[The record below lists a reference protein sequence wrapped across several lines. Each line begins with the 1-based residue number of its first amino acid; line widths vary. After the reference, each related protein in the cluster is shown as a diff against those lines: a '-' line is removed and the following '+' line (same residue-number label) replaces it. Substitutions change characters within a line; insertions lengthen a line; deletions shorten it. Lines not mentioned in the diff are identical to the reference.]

1 MDSFVELLFKYRPVV
16 FERGDFV
23 LAASQPLVIVVVL
36 AAIALALAWSYRQ
49 ARGKS
54 TPRDRVILTVV
65 RAAVVAVAGFA
76 LLRPTLL
83 LSTAVPQK
91 NAVAVLI
98 DDSRSMRIS
107 DVAGRSRAD
116 VAQGLVGTRDSA
128 LARALGERFQLRY
141 FRFSSGAEP
150 MLDGRAMTF
159 AGGRTHLGAALD
171 RARQELSTV
180 PLSGLVVITD
190 GADNSAT
197 ALAEPLLALKA
208 RGIPVYT
215 IGVGTPRFE
224 RDIEITRVE
233 VPRTALKGT
242 ALVANVLVAQH
253 GFAGRKVKLLAE
265 DGGRIVASQDV
276 TLRGDGEESPV
287 RIRVVASETGPRQL
301 RFRIARE
308 EGELIAE
315 NNSRDALV
323 TVTDRAERVLYV
335 EGEPRFEVKFMRRAV
350 RDDQNLRLV
359 TLQRTAENKF
369 LRLGVQDSLEL
380 VAGFPKT
387 REELFRY
394 RAVILGSVEAS
405 FFTVEQLRMLADFV
419 GERGGGL
426 LLLGGRRAFAEGG
439 YAETPL
445 ADVMP
450 VEVTRTEEN
459 GDGEFFA
466 ELEISPT
473 PAGIMHP
480 ATQLGPTEQASLARW
495 KTMPVLS
502 TVNRIGR
509 AKPGATPLL
518 VGQAT
523 SGGGGSRQIVLAY
536 QRYGRGKAIAFPI
549 QDSWVWQMHA
559 TMEVND
565 PTHETFWRQ
574 MLRWLVSDVPERVTM
589 TAPDHVA
596 PGEAVP
602 VRAQVHNESYLAVN
616 GAAVSAS
623 VLGPSGEPVD
633 VPLEW
638 MVDKDGEYRG
648 SFPASDPGLYR
659 VRVSARVGDSVIVG
673 GDDYVVAHD
682 IQQEMFGAA
691 QRPALLERVARETGG
706 RYYTPETAEALARDI
721 VYTSSGTTVIEQL
734 ELWDAPVLFIALL
747 GLIAGEWLMRRRR
760 GLA

>member
-16 FERGDFV
+16 FERGDLV
-23 LAASQPLVIVVVL
+23 LAAPLPIVILVGIL
-36 AAIALALAWSYRQ
+36 AISLALGWAYRR

-54 TPRDRVILTVV
+54 TPRDRLVLTVV
-65 RAAVVAVAGFA
+65 RAAIVVLAGVA

-91 NAVAVLI
+91 NAVAILI
-98 DDSRSMRIS
+98 DDSRSMRIA
-107 DVAGRSRAD
+107 DADGRPRAA
-116 VAQGLVGTRDSA
+116 VAQHLLGTRDSV
-128 LARALGERFQLRY
+128 LARALAERFQLRY

-150 MLDGRAMTF
+150 VPDARMMTF

-190 GADNSAT
+190 GADNSAI

-208 RGIPVYT
+208 RGLPVYT
-215 IGVGTPRFE
+215 IGVGAPRFE

-233 VPRTALKGT
+233 VPRTALRGT
-242 ALVANVLVAQH
+242 ALVANVLVAQR
-253 GFAGRKVKLLAE
+253 GFAGRKVQLLAE
-265 DGGRIVASQDV
+265 DAGRIVASQEV

-287 RIRVVASETGPRQL
+287 RIRVVTSETGPRRL

-308 EGELIAE
+308 EGELIGE
-315 NNSRDALV
+315 NNAREALV
-323 TVTDRAERVLYV
+323 TVTDRAEKVLYV
-335 EGEPRFEVKFMRRAV
+335 EGEPRFELKFMRRAV

-359 TLQRTAENKF
+359 ALQRTAENKF
-369 LRLGVQDSLEL
+369 LRLGVEDSLEL

-387 REELFRY
+387 REELFGY
-394 RAVILGSVEAS
+394 RAVILGSVEAG
-405 FFTVEQLRMLADFV
+405 FFTVEQMRMLADFV

-439 YAETPL
+439 YADTPL

-450 VEVTRTEEN
+450 VEVTQGEET
-459 GDGEFFA
+459 GGEFFA
-466 ELEISPT
+466 ELQISPT
-473 PAGIMHP
+473 PAGAMHP
-480 ATQLGPTEQASLARW
+480 ATQLGASEQASAQRW
-495 KTMPVLS
+495 KTMPALT
-502 TVNRIGR
+502 TVNRVGR
-509 AKPGATPLL
+509 AKPGATALL
-518 VGQAT
+518 VGQSI
-523 SGGGGSRQIVLAY
+523 SGGGGERQIVLAY

-559 TMEVND
+559 TIPVD
-565 PTHETFWRQ
+565 DLTHETFWRQ
-574 MLRWLVSDVPERVTM
+574 MLRWLVSDVPERVGM

-602 VRAQVHNESYLAVN
+602 LRAQVNNESFLAVN

-623 VLGPSGEPVD
+623 VLGPSGVPVE

-638 MVDKDGEYRG
+638 LVDKDGEYRG
-648 SFPASDPGLYR
+648 TFTASEPGLYR
-659 VRVSARVGDSVIVG
+659 VRVRANVGDSVITG
-673 GDDYVVAHD
+673 SEEYVVAHD

-721 VYTSSGTTVIEQL
+721 TYTSSGTTVMEQL
-734 ELWDAPVLFIALL
+734 ELWDTPAMFVALL
-747 GLIAGEWLMRRRR
+747 GLIALEWLLRRKR

>member
-23 LAASQPLVIVVVL
+23 LATPRPLLIVLVIL
-36 AAIALALAWSYRQ
+36 AIGLALGWTYRRV
-49 ARGKS
+49 RGKS
-54 TPRDRVILTVV
+54 TPRDRVLLTAV
-65 RAAVVAVAGFA
+65 RAAIVAIAGFA

-91 NAVAVLI
+91 NAVAILI
-98 DDSRSMRIS
+98 DDSRSMRIA
-107 DVAGRSRAD
+107 DAGGRPRAE
-116 VAQGLVGTRDSA
+116 VAQHLLGTRDSV

-150 MLDGRAMTF
+150 MPDARAMTF

-208 RGIPVYT
+208 RGLPVYT
-215 IGVGTPRFE
+215 IGVGAPRFE

-233 VPRTALKGT
+233 VPRAALRGT
-242 ALVANVLVAQH
+242 ALVANVLVAQQ
-253 GFAGRKVKLLAE
+253 GFGGRKVQLLAE
-265 DGGRIVASQDV
+265 DGGRIVASQEV

-287 RIRVVASETGPRQL
+287 RMRVVTSEIGPRQL

-308 EGELIAE
+308 EGELIGE
-315 NNSRDALV
+315 NNARDALV
-323 TVTDRAERVLYV
+323 TVTDRAEKILYV
-335 EGEPRFEVKFMRRAV
+335 EGEPRYELKFMRRAV

-359 TLQRTAENKF
+359 ALLRTAENKF
-369 LRLGVQDSLEL
+369 LRLGVEDSLEL

-387 REELFRY
+387 REELFTY

-405 FFTVEQLRMLADFV
+405 FFTVEQMRMLADFV

-439 YAETPL
+439 YADTPL

-450 VEVTRTEEN
+450 VEVTRVDEN
-459 GDGEFFA
+459 GEEFFA
-466 ELEISPT
+466 ELQVSPT
-473 PAGIMHP
+473 PAGATHP
-480 ATQLGPTEQASLARW
+480 ATQLGASEQASLDRW
-495 KTMPVLS
+495 KTMPALT
-502 TVNRIGR
+502 TVNRVGR
-509 AKPGATPLL
+509 AKPGATALL
-518 VGQAT
+518 VGQSI
-523 SGGGGSRQIVLAY
+523 SGGGGERQVVLAH
-536 QRYGRGKAIAFPI
+536 QRYGRGKVIAFPV

-559 TMEVND
+559 TTAVD
-565 PTHETFWRQ
+565 DLTHETFWRQ
-574 MLRWLVSDVPERVTM
+574 MLRWLVSEVPERVTM

-602 VRAQVHNESYLAVN
+602 VRAQVNNESFLAVN
-616 GAAVSAS
+616 GAAVTAS
-623 VLGPSGEPVD
+623 VLGPSGQPLEI
-633 VPLEW
+633 PLEW

-648 SFPASDPGLYR
+648 TFAASEPGLYR
-659 VRVSARVGDSVIVG
+659 VRVNARVGDSVLTG
-673 GDDYVVAHD
+673 SEDYVVAHE
-682 IQQEMFGAA
+682 IQHEMFAAA

-721 VYTSSGTTVIEQL
+721 VYTSSGTTVIEQM
-734 ELWDAPVLFIALL
+734 ELWDVPILFIALL
-747 GLIAGEWLMRRRR
+747 GVIAIEWLLRRRR